1 MPSITSTIKNAIKAK
16 LDALTPGTLK
26 TVIVDDFNTNP
37 VLENIPQFPAA
48 LLNSPSTESERDTNR
63 ENLRTHIFEV
73 LIIQKGEN
81 VTSANDIE
89 ELRET
94 ILDAFDN
101 DGTLGG
107 AANGSVEPASSSP
120 QSITSGDKTYIVFT
134 VTLKAR
140 ALFNLT

>member
-1 MPSITSTIKNAIKAK
+1 MTAITSTIKNAIKAK
-16 LDALTPGTLK
+16 LNALCPSTLK

-37 VLENIPQFPAA
+37 NLENIPHFPAA
-48 LLNSPSTESERDTNR
+48 ILNSPSTQSERDTNR
-63 ENLRTHIFEV
+63 ENLRTHIFEILV
-73 LIIQKGEN
+73 IQKGEN
-81 VTSANDIE
+81 VTGANDIE
-89 ELRET
+89 EMREA
-94 ILDAFDN
+94 ILDTFDN

-107 AANGSVEPASSSP
+107 AANGSVDPASSNP

>member
-1 MPSITSTIKNAIKAK
+1 MTAITSTIKKAK
-16 LDALTPGTLK
+16 LNALCPSTLK

-37 VLENIPQFPAA
+37 NLENIPHFPAA
-48 LLNSPSTESERDTNR
+48 ILNSPSTQSERDTNR
-63 ENLRTHIFEV
+63 ENLRTHIFEILV
-73 LIIQKGEN
+73 IQKGEN
-81 VTSANDIE
+81 ITGANDIE
-89 ELRET
+89 EMREA
-94 ILDAFDN
+94 ILDTFDN

-107 AANGSVEPASSSP
+107 AANGSVDPASSNP